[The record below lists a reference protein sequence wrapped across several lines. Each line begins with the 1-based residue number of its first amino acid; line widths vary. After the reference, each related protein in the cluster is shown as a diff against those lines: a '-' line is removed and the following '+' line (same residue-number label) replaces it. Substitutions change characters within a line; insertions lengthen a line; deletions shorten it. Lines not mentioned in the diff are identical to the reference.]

1 MKIKWSKTTPRTAQT
16 WKRQKKMKDDDLNK
30 EDCLIIKA
38 ILFGFLLGIAVGFSG
53 AILIGLFF
61 S

>member
-1 MKIKWSKTTPRTAQT
+1 
-16 WKRQKKMKDDDLNK
+16 MKDDDLNK

-53 AILIGLFF
+53 AILIGLIF
-61 S
+61 SYRR